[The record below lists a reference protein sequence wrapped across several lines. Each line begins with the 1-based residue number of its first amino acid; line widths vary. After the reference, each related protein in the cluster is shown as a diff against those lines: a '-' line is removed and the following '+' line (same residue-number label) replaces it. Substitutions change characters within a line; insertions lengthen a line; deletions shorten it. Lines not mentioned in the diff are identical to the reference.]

1 VYVTEVTDDLRFYA
15 QREDQG
21 SKLVA
26 LMDELTQAF
35 VANPP
40 LGGAYVPKKGMQ
52 LFYTA
57 RKLILFYCS
66 FKYLCLN
73 YLSLKL
79 RLFF

>member
-40 LGGAYVPKKGMQ
+40 LGGAYVPKKGMN
-52 LFYTA
+52 
-57 RKLILFYCS
+57 LIN
-66 FKYLCLN
+66 KG
-73 YLSLKL
+73 
-79 RLFF
+79 

>member
-1 VYVTEVTDDLRFYA
+1 VYVTEVADDLRFYA

-40 LGGAYVPKKGMQ
+40 LGGAYVPKKG
-52 LFYTA
+52 
-57 RKLILFYCS
+57 R
-66 FKYLCLN
+66 N
-73 YLSLKL
+73 LSN
-79 RLFF
+79 